1 MMKLP
6 IGVVGVGS
14 LGQHH
19 ARILSQHPDATL
31 VGVYD
36 VRADRAQ
43 KIAER
48 YGTRAY
54 PSLDALLEDVE
65 AISCVVPTSSHYD
78 VGKIVIEAGK
88 HLFMEKPITRTQ
100 EEGQRLVD
108 LAREKGVVLQVG
120 HVERFNPAFLAVR
133 DRIRNPRFMEIR
145 RLARYNPRGT
155 DVDVIL
161 DLMIHDLDLV
171 LWLVEAPP
179 VKVEALGVPVLTEKI
194 DLANARITFDNGILV
209 DITASRTSMERT
221 RKLRV
226 FKENLYASVNLLARD
241 VELYIRREDN
251 TVLPYFPMVDR
262 LQEPLRLELESF
274 VHSVL
279 NQTPPEVSGEDGLR
293 ALKLALW
300 IRREAKAT
308 LERIGLHSS

>member
-1 MMKLP
+1 MKLRV
-6 IGVVGVGS
+6 GVVGVGS

-19 ARILSQHPDATL
+19 ARILAQIPDAKL

-36 VRADRAQ
+36 VRPSRAEE
-43 KIAER
+43 IAR
-48 YGTRAY
+48 RFRTRAY
-54 PSLDALLEDVE
+54 PSLEALLDEVDAV
-65 AISCVVPTSSHYD
+65 SCVVPTSAHYE
-78 VGKIVIEAGK
+78 VGKTILEAGR
-88 HLFMEKPITRTQ
+88 HLFMEKPITRTR
-100 EEGQRLVD
+100 EEGEALVRL
-108 LAREKGVVLQVG
+108 AQEKGVILQVG

-171 LWLVEAPP
+171 LWLVESQP
-179 VKVEALGVPVLTEKI
+179 VKVEALGVPVLTDKI
-194 DLANARITFDNGILV
+194 DLANARITFDNGTLV

-241 VELYIRREDN
+241 VELYIRREDG

-274 VHSVL
+274 VRSVIT
-279 NQTPPEVSGEDGLR
+279 QTPPEVSGEDGLR
-293 ALKLALW
+293 ALELALW
-300 IRREAKAT
+300 IRREAEAA
-308 LERIGLHSS
+308 LERVGLGKGS

>member
-1 MMKLP
+1 MDLRV
-6 IGVVGVGS
+6 GVVGVGS

-19 ARILSQHPDATL
+19 VRILSSLPGVKL
-31 VGVYD
+31 VGIHD
-36 VRADRAQ
+36 LRQNRAEE
-43 KIAER
+43 IARR
-48 YGTRAY
+48 YQTRAFS
-54 PSLDALLEDVE
+54 SLEELVDAVDAV
-65 AISCVVPTSSHYD
+65 SCVVTTSAHYE
-78 VGKIVIEAGK
+78 VGKVVLEAGR
-88 HLFMEKPITRTQ
+88 HLFMEKPITRTL
-100 EEGQRLVD
+100 EEGKSLVE
-108 LAREKGVVLQVG
+108 LAEQKGLILQVG
-120 HVERFNPAFLAVR
+120 HVERFNPAFLAVK

-171 LWLVEAPP
+171 LWLVEAEP
-179 VKVEALGVPVLTEKI
+179 VKVEALGVPVLTDKI
-194 DLANARITFDNGILV
+194 DLANARITFDNGTLV

-241 VELYIRREDN
+241 VELYIRRDDG

-262 LQEPLRLELESF
+262 LQEPLKLELQSF
-274 VHSVL
+274 VESVK
-279 NQTPPEVSGEDGLR
+279 TGKPPVVSGRDGLR

-300 IRREAKAT
+300 IRKEARAA
-308 LERIGLHSS
+308 LARIGLA